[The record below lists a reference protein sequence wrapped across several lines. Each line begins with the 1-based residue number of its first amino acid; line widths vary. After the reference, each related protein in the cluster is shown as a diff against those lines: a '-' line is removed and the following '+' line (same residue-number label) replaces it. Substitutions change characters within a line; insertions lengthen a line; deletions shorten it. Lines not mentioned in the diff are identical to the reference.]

1 MAQMMAQMA
10 NPQGEQGAS
19 AGAPPPPPP
28 PVSTAAPLPPGPP
41 PAAAASAPPPAAV
54 LSVAERIAAKIA
66 AKAATE
72 GSCAG
77 GGDSASSSSSSSFG
91 GSGAGS
97 SSSAVDGGRKRKFTE
112 GEARERP
119 SARCAVDRSEDF
131 EVHALALREA
141 RDDLQAPVEQPRV
154 IQRIGNMLP
163 EEELAKYTTLLPGND
178 KKRKEEEED
187 KGEVGSVL
195 SQSLVPSHP
204 FRPTPSQNHRAR
216 TRTCECMPSTQARLM
231 LLADADHCDRFCQRW
246 A

>member
-10 NPQGEQGAS
+10 SQQGEHGAS

-28 PVSTAAPLPPGPP
+28 PPVSAAAPLPPGPP
-41 PAAAASAPPPAAV
+41 PTASASAPPPAAV

-72 GSCAG
+72 GSSAG
-77 GGDSASSSSSSSFG
+77 GEDAAGSSSSFG

-97 SSSAVDGGRKRKFTE
+97 SSSAGDGSRKRKFTE

-119 SARCAVDRSEDF
+119 SARCAVDRSEDS
-131 EVHALALREA
+131 EVHAVALREA

-163 EEELAKYTTLLPGND
+163 QEELAKYTTLLPGND
-178 KKRKEEEED
+178 KNRKKEEED
-187 KGEVGSVL
+187 KGEVGPVCFVSITRALSSSLNLSVPE
-195 SQSLVPSHP
+195 SPHTNPLV
-204 FRPTPSQNHRAR
+204 QVRAWHD
-216 TRTCECMPSTQARLM
+216 S
-231 LLADADHCDRFCQRW
+231 
-246 A
+246 